1 MEDDGKIEHIGS
13 VLQRRGERAPILVE
27 SVRLLTYGLRRE
39 VTSLAQRMR
48 RCHDVI
54 DLDVNTLQQIFNNQ
68 ANHKTVVSQRY
79 YTQNNARSRNA
90 LAW

>member
-13 VLQRRGERAPILVE
+13 IFQRRGERAPILVE

-48 RCHDVI
+48 RRHDVI
-54 DLDVNTLQQIFNNQ
+54 DLDVNTLQKIKLN
-68 ANHKTVVSQRY
+68 
-79 YTQNNARSRNA
+79 
-90 LAW
+90 